1 MEVKG
6 LWSGRQAAGN
16 GWLSSQI
23 PQALAN
29 SAFTAFRIGGRRK
42 ASGSPP
48 FLPGGG
54 NLVSI
59 ATQKQSWP
67 CFAYD
72 FSVTFSWSTIMTSF
86 SDLHLLI
93 CGGGPMERLVEGMPP
108 GWSYFARKGQ

>member
-1 MEVKG
+1 MVVKG

-16 GWLSSQI
+16 GLSSKI

-48 FLPGGG
+48 FLSEGG

-72 FSVTFSWSTIMTSF
+72 FSVALSWNTIMDPF
-86 SDLHLLI
+86 H
-93 CGGGPMERLVEGMPP
+93 
-108 GWSYFARKGQ
+108 